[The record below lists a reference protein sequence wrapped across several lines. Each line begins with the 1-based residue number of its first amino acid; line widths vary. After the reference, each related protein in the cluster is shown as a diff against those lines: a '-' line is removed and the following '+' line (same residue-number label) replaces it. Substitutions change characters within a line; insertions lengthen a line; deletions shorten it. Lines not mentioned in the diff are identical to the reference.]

1 MNPNNGEETKR
12 DINNSQS
19 AFLPD
24 DMNQVKKDGRA
35 TSLEFDDTLN
45 LNTQMNEGIKS
56 GILPEFSSPPRKANI
71 QVNLEGLEVD

>member
-1 MNPNNGEETKR
+1 MNQNNGEETKR

-19 AFLPD
+19 AFLP